1 MSEEVK
7 FSPTEESEKVKAQFD
22 QLVQL
27 RNQKMQARSDVD
39 RELNKIGTALLRL
52 QGAYEMAMRILG
64 KDVAGNELVVPPS
77 PKKEEKQKPQETIP
91 GNGKKKKR

>member
-7 FSPTEESEKVKAQFD
+7 LSPSEEAKKVEAQFN
-22 QLVQL
+22 QLVQQRDQL
-27 RNQKMQARSDVD
+27 MRQRSEVD
-39 RELNKIGTALLRL
+39 RGLNEIGQALLRL

-77 PKKEEKQKPQETIP
+77 PGKEKKEPEKTIP
-91 GNGKKKKR
+91 SKKKKKKK

>member
-7 FSPTEESEKVKAQFD
+7 LNPSEEAQKVETQFKQVVAQRD
-22 QLVQL
+22 QLVKQ
-27 RNQKMQARSDVD
+27 RSEIDRALNDV
-39 RELNKIGTALLRL
+39 GTQLLRL

-77 PKKEEKQKPQETIP
+77 PKKEAKEVIP
-91 GNGKKKKR
+91 GKKKKK

>member
-7 FSPTEESEKVKAQFD
+7 LSPSDEAKKVEGQFKQVVAKRD
-22 QLVQL
+22 QLMKQ
-27 RNQKMQARSDVD
+27 RSEVD
-39 RELNKIGTALLRL
+39 RALNEVGQALLRL

-77 PKKEEKQKPQETIP
+77 PKKEAKEVIP
-91 GNGKKKKR
+91 GKKKKK

>member
-22 QLVQL
+22 QLVKQRDQL
-27 RNQKMQARSDVD
+27 MKNRSEVD
-39 RELNKIGTALLRL
+39 RGLNEIGTALLRL

-77 PKKEEKQKPQETIP
+77 PKKEAKEVIP
-91 GNGKKKKR
+91 SKKKKK

>member
-7 FSPTEESEKVKAQFD
+7 LNPSEEAQRVETQFKQVVANRD
-22 QLVQL
+22 QLMKQ
-27 RNQKMQARSDVD
+27 RSEVD
-39 RELNKIGTALLRL
+39 RALNDVGTQLLRL

-77 PKKEEKQKPQETIP
+77 PKKEAKEVIP
-91 GNGKKKKR
+91 GKKKKK

>member
-7 FSPTEESEKVKAQFD
+7 LSPSEEAQKVEAQFKQVVAQRD
-22 QLVQL
+22 QLVKQ
-27 RNQKMQARSDVD
+27 RSEIDRALNDV
-39 RELNKIGTALLRL
+39 GTQLLRL

-77 PKKEEKQKPQETIP
+77 PKKEAKKVIPSEKNQ
-91 GNGKKKKR
+91 KKKK

>member
-7 FSPTEESEKVKAQFD
+7 FSPSEEAAKVKTQFD
-22 QLVQL
+22 QVVSQRDKLVKQRSEID
-27 RNQKMQARSDVD
+27 RN
-39 RELNKIGTALLRL
+39 LNEVGTAILRL

-77 PKKEEKQKPQETIP
+77 PKKEAKEVIP
-91 GNGKKKKR
+91 SKKNQKKKN

>member
-7 FSPTEESEKVKAQFD
+7 LSPSEEAQKVETQFKQVVANRD
-22 QLVQL
+22 QLVKQ
-27 RNQKMQARSDVD
+27 RSEID
-39 RELNKIGTALLRL
+39 RGLNEVGQALLRL

-77 PKKEEKQKPQETIP
+77 PKKEPKETIP
-91 GNGKKKKR
+91 SKKKKK

>member
-7 FSPTEESEKVKAQFD
+7 LSPSEEAKKVEAQFKQVVANRD
-22 QLVQL
+22 QLMKQ
-27 RNQKMQARSDVD
+27 RSGVD
-39 RELNKIGTALLRL
+39 RDLNAVGQTLLRL

-77 PKKEEKQKPQETIP
+77 PKQEKQKPEEKIP
-91 GNGKKKKR
+91 SKKKKK

>member
-7 FSPTEESEKVKAQFD
+7 FSPKAESEKVKAQFD
-22 QLVQL
+22 QLVQ
-27 RNQKMQARSDVD
+27 RRDQAMKQRSEID
-39 RELNKIGTALLRL
+39 RGLNEIGTGLLRL

-64 KDVAGNELVVPPS
+64 KDVEGNELVVPLS

-91 GNGKKKKR
+91 GKKKK

>member
-7 FSPTEESEKVKAQFD
+7 LSPSEEAQKVETQFKQVVANRD
-22 QLVQL
+22 QLMKQ
-27 RNQKMQARSDVD
+27 RSEVD
-39 RELNKIGTALLRL
+39 RALNEVGTNLLRL

-77 PKKEEKQKPQETIP
+77 PKKEAKETIP
-91 GNGKKKKR
+91 GKKKKK

>member
-7 FSPTEESEKVKAQFD
+7 LSPNEEAQKVETQFKQVVVQRDKLVKQRSEI
-22 QLVQL
+22 
-27 RNQKMQARSDVD
+27 D
-39 RELNKIGTALLRL
+39 RALNEVGQTLLRL

-77 PKKEEKQKPQETIP
+77 PKKEIKEVIP
-91 GNGKKKKR
+91 STKKKKK

>member
-7 FSPTEESEKVKAQFD
+7 LSPSEEAKKVEGQFKQVVANRD
-22 QLVQL
+22 QLMKQ
-27 RNQKMQARSDVD
+27 RSEVD
-39 RELNKIGTALLRL
+39 RDLNAVGQTLLRL

-77 PKKEEKQKPQETIP
+77 PKKEVKETTV
-91 GNGKKKKR
+91 KKKK

>member
-7 FSPTEESEKVKAQFD
+7 LSPSEEAKKVEAQFKQVVEQRD
-22 QLVQL
+22 QLMKQ
-27 RNQKMQARSDVD
+27 RSDVD
-39 RELNKIGTALLRL
+39 RALNEVGTQLLRL

-77 PKKEEKQKPQETIP
+77 PKKEKEQAKETIP
-91 GNGKKKKR
+91 SKKKK